1 MIINP
6 IYINSNSESLGSEN
20 DWDPTSI
27 KEDVMLDLTDYSY
40 WRGNGNESIDAS
52 ILNGKTIIIV
62 SNIPSNINES
72 SYFDINTRYYVPNGG
87 AIKIKFNVNQ
97 FSGNIRI
104 IVNNATIYMK

>member
-6 IYINSNSESLGSEN
+6 IYINENSGSGGEN
-20 DWDPTSI
+20 DWDPTNM

-40 WRGNGNESIDAS
+40 WRSSGNELIDAS

-62 SNIPSNINES
+62 SNIPSNIDES
-72 SYFDINTRYYVPNGG
+72 SYFDINVRYYVPNGG

-97 FSGNIRI
+97 FSGIVRI
-104 IVNNATIYMK
+104 IVNNVTIYMK